1 RASRAGPGR
10 VDRADEGADQA
21 ALARSAARA
30 PAAPAGRGNRRRR
43 SRPGGPGAVAD
54 RMGQPRRM
62 RTRRHARV
70 GDTDRR
76 ASPGIQRPRDPA
88 PGRPVAACR
97 PPRFGRR
104 VDRRVRRRRGD
115 PRPPR
120 RDCGDVV
127 DRQGRRI
134 SMTRARLAEAQ
145 RVVVLVKRFP
155 RLSETFILNEFLEL
169 RRHGLPVELF
179 AIMDPHERSSQPEAL
194 ALVPEVTYIQTG
206 RLWAGLPAALRA
218 ARRHPRGTLRA
229 VGFTLSR
236 HSRAAARNLL
246 HALVLLDRL
255 ADGPPAH
262 LHAHFLHSPAALAF
276 VAAKVSGQPY
286 SLTGHAKDIYTT
298 LPENL
303 RMRCDRARF
312 VTTCTEANRAHLI
325 TEVGLA
331 PGQVHVC
338 RHGVDLT
345 KFTIPARTP
354 RPGRIV
360 SVGRLVPKKG
370 FDILIR
376 ACGEPRPRGEP
387 FELVR
392 PGRGAA
398 SASSSSC
405 WAGASCT
412 TSSWRSHTSRESA
425 TGSGCSAAGHSVTSS
440 SSSPQRRSSRSPP
453 WSCPTAIET
462 ASRTCCS
469 RQWRP
474 ACRS

>member
-1 RASRAGPGR
+1 
-10 VDRADEGADQA
+10 
-21 ALARSAARA
+21 
-30 PAAPAGRGNRRRR
+30 
-43 SRPGGPGAVAD
+43 
-54 RMGQPRRM
+54 
-62 RTRRHARV
+62 
-70 GDTDRR
+70 
-76 ASPGIQRPRDPA
+76 
-88 PGRPVAACR
+88 
-97 PPRFGRR
+97 
-104 VDRRVRRRRGD
+104 
-115 PRPPR
+115 
-120 RDCGDVV
+120 
-127 DRQGRRI
+127 
-134 SMTRARLAEAQ
+134 MTRARHAGAQ

-194 ALVPEVTYIQTG
+194 ALVPEVTYLQTR
-206 RLWAGLPAALRA
+206 RLWAELPAALRA

-229 VGFTLSR
+229 AGFTLTR
-236 HSRAAARNLL
+236 HTRAAARNLL

-276 VAAKVSGQPY
+276 IAAKVSGQPY

-354 RPGRIV
+354 RHGRIV

-376 ACGEPRPRGEP
+376 ACGELRRRGIA
-387 FELVR
+387 FELVLLGGGELHDELLALTHEQGIGDRVWMLGSR
-392 PGRGAA
+392 PQRDVIEQLAAAEIFALSPVVLPDGDRDGIPNVLLEAMAAGVPVVATTVSGIPEVVTDGDTGRLVPPQRPDLLADALARLLTDPTLRSRLGQAGRRHVREHASWA
-398 SASSSSC
+398 SAI
-405 WAGASCT
+405 APLLALLEGQLA
-412 TSSWRSHTSRESA
+412 RPA
-425 TGSGCSAAGHSVTSS
+425 
-440 SSSPQRRSSRSPP
+440 RRPNEL
-453 WSCPTAIET
+453 TV
-462 ASRTCCS
+462 S
-469 RQWRP
+469 RQG
-474 ACRS
+474 

>member
-1 RASRAGPGR
+1 
-10 VDRADEGADQA
+10 
-21 ALARSAARA
+21 
-30 PAAPAGRGNRRRR
+30 
-43 SRPGGPGAVAD
+43 
-54 RMGQPRRM
+54 
-62 RTRRHARV
+62 
-70 GDTDRR
+70 
-76 ASPGIQRPRDPA
+76 
-88 PGRPVAACR
+88 
-97 PPRFGRR
+97 
-104 VDRRVRRRRGD
+104 
-115 PRPPR
+115 
-120 RDCGDVV
+120 
-127 DRQGRRI
+127 
-134 SMTRARLAEAQ
+134 MTRAHLEAQ

-179 AIMDPHERSSQPEAL
+179 AIMDPNERSSQPEAL
-194 ALVPEVTYIQTG
+194 ALVPEVTYLQTG
-206 RLWAGLPAALRA
+206 RLWAELPAALRT

-229 VGFTLSR
+229 AGWTLTR
-236 HSRAAARNLL
+236 HTRAAARNLL

-276 VAAKVSGQPY
+276 IAAKVSGQPY

-376 ACGEPRPRGEP
+376 ACGELRRRDIA
-387 FELVR
+387 FELVLL
-392 PGRGAA
+392 G
-398 SASSSSC
+398 
-405 WAGASCT
+405 GASCT
-412 TSSWRSHTSRESA
+412 TSSWRSRTSRESA
-425 TGSGCSAAGHSVTSS
+425 TGSGCPAAGRSVTSS
-440 SSSPQRRSSRSPP
+440 SSSPQRRSSRCPRS
-453 WSCPTAIET
+453 SCPTAIAT
-462 ASRTCCS
+462 ASRTCCW

-474 ACRS
+474 ACRSWPPRCPAFRK